1 VKTEITAEVKDGVLN
16 ISVPVSELK
25 LSSSG
30 NSKLFATGS
39 CKIQHEGKNATVQ
52 VNGYIPI
59 KEFV

>member
-1 VKTEITAEVKDGVLN
+1 MEMKAEVKDGMLLV
-16 ISVPVSELK
+16 SMPVSELK

-39 CKIQHEGKNATVQ
+39 CKIDYKSKKATVQ
-52 VNGYIPI
+52 INGYIPI

>member
-1 VKTEITAEVKDGVLN
+1 MEMKAEVKDGMLLV
-16 ISVPVSELK
+16 SMPVSELK

-39 CKIQHEGKNATVQ
+39 CKIDHEGKKATVQ
-52 VNGYIPI
+52 INGYIPI